1 MERED
6 FETVKLESPF
16 GRVGLVACDGS
27 VCFEGAAAPGM
38 VCVSQSKKKNIG
50 SHTIEVARAW

>member
-27 VCFEGAAAPGM
+27 VCFEGAAASGM
-38 VCVSQSKKKNIG
+38 VCVSQSKKNKYKITY
-50 SHTIEVARAW
+50 H